1 MRTFLHGIVMEIQ
14 SLSLFLIRLSLT
26 REFLNKP
33 YILFKT
39 KLHILINYKSYLIF
53 LFASLAVSIGL
64 QMVLPFPYGLGA
76 ALALFIA
83 FPLILRRRMMNRM
96 RGGYGGGTGSGSG
109 GRFGGLFG
117 QNSESSSKIKY
128 ECLVCHKIYNSRECP
143 RCGSSMKRAM
153 F

>member
-1 MRTFLHGIVMEIQ
+1 M
-14 SLSLFLIRLSLT
+14 
-26 REFLNKP
+26 NKP

-39 KLHILINYKSYLIF
+39 KLPILINYKSYLIF

-117 QNSESSSKIKY
+117 QNSENSSKIKY
-128 ECLVCHKIYNSRECP
+128 ECLVCHKIYNARECP

>member
-1 MRTFLHGIVMEIQ
+1 MNL
-14 SLSLFLIRLSLT
+14 
-26 REFLNKP
+26 
-33 YILFKT
+33 T
-39 KLHILINYKSYLIF
+39 KLYMVFLPIFLSLINYKHYLIF

-83 FPLILRRRMMNRM
+83 FPLLLRRRMMNRM
-96 RGGYGGGTGSGSG
+96 RGGFGGGGSGSSG
-109 GRFGGLFG
+109 GGGGFGNLFG
-117 QNSESSSKIKY
+117 QQSDKPGIKY
-128 ECLVCHKIYNSRECP
+128 ECLVCHKVYNARECP

>member
-1 MRTFLHGIVMEIQ
+1 MEIQ

-39 KLHILINYKSYLIF
+39 KLPILINYKSYLIF

-96 RGGYGGGTGSGSG
+96 RGGYGGSGSGSG
-109 GRFGGLFG
+109 SSSGGGFGGLFG
-117 QNSESSSKIKY
+117 QNSDNSSKIKY
-128 ECLVCHKIYNSRECP
+128 ECLVCHKIYNARECP

>member
-1 MRTFLHGIVMEIQ
+1 
-14 SLSLFLIRLSLT
+14 
-26 REFLNKP
+26 
-33 YILFKT
+33 
-39 KLHILINYKSYLIF
+39 
-53 LFASLAVSIGL
+53 
-64 QMVLPFPYGLGA
+64 MVLPFPYGLGA

-109 GRFGGLFG
+109 SGGRFGGLFG
-117 QNSESSSKIKY
+117 QNSEKSSKIKY
-128 ECLVCHKIYNSRECP
+128 ECLVCHKIYNARECP

>member
-1 MRTFLHGIVMEIQ
+1 
-14 SLSLFLIRLSLT
+14 
-26 REFLNKP
+26 
-33 YILFKT
+33 
-39 KLHILINYKSYLIF
+39 
-53 LFASLAVSIGL
+53 
-64 QMVLPFPYGLGA
+64 MVLPFPYGLGA

-96 RGGYGGGTGSGSG
+96 RGGYGGGTGAGSGSG

-117 QNSESSSKIKY
+117 QNSENSSKIKY
-128 ECLVCHKIYNSRECP
+128 ECLVCHKIYNARECP

>member
-1 MRTFLHGIVMEIQ
+1 
-14 SLSLFLIRLSLT
+14 
-26 REFLNKP
+26 
-33 YILFKT
+33 
-39 KLHILINYKSYLIF
+39 
-53 LFASLAVSIGL
+53 
-64 QMVLPFPYGLGA
+64 MVLPFPYGIGA

-109 GRFGGLFG
+109 SGGRFGGLFG
-117 QNSESSSKIKY
+117 QNSENSSKIKY
-128 ECLVCHKIYNSRECP
+128 ECLVCHKIYNARECP